1 MLSTQTLTGT
11 LRGNFGWR
19 PVATGVGVSFF
30 ISPAHFFSVPVFL
43 GLLTLQVSFLIPRP
57 TEPLTFHRGKA
68 CGSVPLHLSG
78 KSEG

>member
-57 TEPLTFHRGKA
+57 TEPLTCFEIQRE
-68 CGSVPLHLSG
+68 SLWLS
-78 KSEG
+78 SPPSFRQV